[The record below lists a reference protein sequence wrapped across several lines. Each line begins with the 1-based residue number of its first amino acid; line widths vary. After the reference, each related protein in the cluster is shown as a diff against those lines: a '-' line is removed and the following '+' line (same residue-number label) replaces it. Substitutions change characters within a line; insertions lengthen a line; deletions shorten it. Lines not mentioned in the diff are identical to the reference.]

1 MQNLLGIY
9 SSKKYNIQF
18 PSTHDSYPRGD
29 SPYETIIVFEKIDD
43 KQVIGSILIKSSK
56 SLKWDK
62 LLFIGQKNSDD
73 EITLVTNQNHQFS
86 GRYKLFL
93 AFGQISI
100 VYISFNLDLKFNF
113 TVKKE
118 NKQFRL
124 PSSNL
129 VNDTFTKVN
138 TYSHCYYCNDSET
151 DKLTF
156 NK

>member
-29 SPYETIIVFEKIDD
+29 SPYETIIVFEKLDD
-43 KQVIGSILIKSSK
+43 NRVTGSIFIKSSQ
-56 SLKWDK
+56 SSKWDK

-73 EITLVTNQNHQFS
+73 EIILVTNQNHPFS

-100 VYISFNLDLKFNF
+100 VYISFNLDLKFSF

-118 NKQFRL
+118 TKKFRL
-124 PSSNL
+124 PLSNL
-129 VNDTFTKVN
+129 VNETFTKVN
-138 TYSHCYYCNDSET
+138 TYSQCYYCNDSKTKE
-151 DKLTF
+151 
-156 NK
+156 